1 MFYTNYS
8 ILKLAL
14 RKLELKYQ
22 ENINL
27 DSKKLF
33 LYVNAIGFLRYY
45 RLTKLKDFDYDLFE
59 KVSHYKKDL
68 LLLNYINICK
78 ENKYYK
84 PNITFLY
91 GIAVYEAIDITL
103 KNNNLQDYNPILLD
117 KFLNK
122 DIPLSNKFIKKNFSN
137 SLIMSF
143 TELDFFKEG
152 LVRTYS
158 TIYTST
164 YIEKSLNMLNKTFKN
179 PFFKL
184 KQFIFNPLKDE
195 DLKFNLYS
203 YNKKGNI
210 LLNNELNKKIN
221 IDFLKQEMLENSLK
235 LLESVNQALYFDKQ
249 ASLVEFAANNNW
261 HDIVNYYDYIK
272 LRHDEERQRQLFYKI
287 KQKAKIKSTRKTMN
301 KFFLF

>member
-33 LYVNAIGFLRYY
+33 LYVNAIGFLKYY

-195 DLKFNLYS
+195 NLKFNLYS

-272 LRHDEERQRQLFYKI
+272 LRHNEERQRQLFYKI
-287 KQKAKIKSTRKTMN
+287 KQKAKIKSTRKN
-301 KFFLF
+301 HE

>member
-143 TELDFFKEG
+143 TELDFFKQG

-195 DLKFNLYS
+195 NLKVNLYS
-203 YNKKGNI
+203 YNKKVNI

-287 KQKAKIKSTRKTMN
+287 KQKAKIKSTRKN
-301 KFFLF
+301 HE

>member
-195 DLKFNLYS
+195 DLKFNLYF

-287 KQKAKIKSTRKTMN
+287 KQKAKIKSTRKN
-301 KFFLF
+301 HE

>member
-59 KVSHYKKDL
+59 KVSHYKKDF

-195 DLKFNLYS
+195 NLKFNLYS

-287 KQKAKIKSTRKTMN
+287 KQKAKIKSTRKN
-301 KFFLF
+301 HE

>member
-8 ILKLAL
+8 ILKLAF

-45 RLTKLKDFDYDLFE
+45 RLSKLKDFDYDLFE

-195 DLKFNLYS
+195 NLKFNLYS

-272 LRHDEERQRQLFYKI
+272 LRHNEERQRQLFYKI
-287 KQKAKIKSTRKTMN
+287 KQKAKIKSTRKN
-301 KFFLF
+301 HE

>member
-179 PFFKL
+179 TFFKL

-195 DLKFNLYS
+195 NLKFNLYS

-272 LRHDEERQRQLFYKI
+272 LRHNEERQRQLFYKI
-287 KQKAKIKSTRKTMN
+287 KQKAKIKSTRKN
-301 KFFLF
+301 HE

>member
-164 YIEKSLNMLNKTFKN
+164 YIEKSLNMLNKKFKN

-287 KQKAKIKSTRKTMN
+287 KQKAKIKSTRKN
-301 KFFLF
+301 HE

>member
-122 DIPLSNKFIKKNFSN
+122 DITLSNKFIKKNFSN

-195 DLKFNLYS
+195 NLKFNLYS

-287 KQKAKIKSTRKTMN
+287 KQKAKIKSTRKN
-301 KFFLF
+301 HE

>member
-195 DLKFNLYS
+195 NLKFNLYS

-221 IDFLKQEMLENSLK
+221 VDFLKQEMLENSLK

-287 KQKAKIKSTRKTMN
+287 KQKAKIKSTRKN
-301 KFFLF
+301 HE

>member
-103 KNNNLQDYNPILLD
+103 KNNNFQDYNPILLD

-195 DLKFNLYS
+195 NLKFNLYS

-272 LRHDEERQRQLFYKI
+272 LRHNEERQRQLFYKI
-287 KQKAKIKSTRKTMN
+287 KQKAKIKSTRKN
-301 KFFLF
+301 HE

>member
-195 DLKFNLYS
+195 NLKFNLYS

-261 HDIVNYYDYIK
+261 HDIVNYYDFIK

-287 KQKAKIKSTRKTMN
+287 KQKAKIKSTRKN
-301 KFFLF
+301 HE

>member
-152 LVRTYS
+152 LVRTNS

-195 DLKFNLYS
+195 NLKFNLYS

-287 KQKAKIKSTRKTMN
+287 KQKAKIKSTRKN
-301 KFFLF
+301 HE

>member
-203 YNKKGNI
+203 YNKKGNV

-261 HDIVNYYDYIK
+261 HDIINYYDYIK

-287 KQKAKIKSTRKTMN
+287 KQKAKIKSTRKN
-301 KFFLF
+301 HE

>member
-78 ENKYYK
+78 KNKYYK

-122 DIPLSNKFIKKNFSN
+122 DITLSNKFIKKNFSN

-195 DLKFNLYS
+195 NLKFNLYS

-287 KQKAKIKSTRKTMN
+287 KQKAKIKSTRKN
-301 KFFLF
+301 HE

>member
-8 ILKLAL
+8 ILKFAL

-195 DLKFNLYS
+195 NLKFNLYS

-272 LRHDEERQRQLFYKI
+272 LRHNEERQRQLFYKI
-287 KQKAKIKSTRKTMN
+287 KQKAKIKSTRKN
-301 KFFLF
+301 HE

>member
-184 KQFIFNPLKDE
+184 EQFIFNPLKDE

-287 KQKAKIKSTRKTMN
+287 KQKAKIKSTRKN
-301 KFFLF
+301 HV

>member
-221 IDFLKQEMLENSLK
+221 IDFLKQEMLKNSLK

-287 KQKAKIKSTRKTMN
+287 KQKAKIKSTRKN
-301 KFFLF
+301 HE

>member
-184 KQFIFNPLKDE
+184 MQFIFNPLKDE
-195 DLKFNLYS
+195 NLKFNLYS

-235 LLESVNQALYFDKQ
+235 LLESVNQALYFDRQ

-272 LRHDEERQRQLFYKI
+272 LRHNEERQRQLFYKI
-287 KQKAKIKSTRKTMN
+287 KQKAKIKSTRKN
-301 KFFLF
+301 HE

>member
-91 GIAVYEAIDITL
+91 GIAVYEAIAITL

-195 DLKFNLYS
+195 NLKFNLYS

-287 KQKAKIKSTRKTMN
+287 KQKAKIKSTRKN
-301 KFFLF
+301 HE

>member
-195 DLKFNLYS
+195 NLKFNLYS

-235 LLESVNQALYFDKQ
+235 LLESVNQALYFDRQ
-249 ASLVEFAANNNW
+249 ANLVEFAANNNW

-272 LRHDEERQRQLFYKI
+272 LRHNEERQRQLFYKI
-287 KQKAKIKSTRKTMN
+287 KQKAKIKSTRKN
-301 KFFLF
+301 HE

>member
-122 DIPLSNKFIKKNFSN
+122 DTPLSNKFIKKNFSN

-195 DLKFNLYS
+195 NLKFNLYS
-203 YNKKGNI
+203 YNKKVNI

-272 LRHDEERQRQLFYKI
+272 LRHNEERQRQLFYKI
-287 KQKAKIKSTRKTMN
+287 KQKAKIKSTRKN
-301 KFFLF
+301 HE

>member
-8 ILKLAL
+8 ILKLSL

-235 LLESVNQALYFDKQ
+235 LLKSVNQALYFDKQ

-287 KQKAKIKSTRKTMN
+287 KQKAKIKSTRKN
-301 KFFLF
+301 HK

>member
-184 KQFIFNPLKDE
+184 KQFIFNLLKDE
-195 DLKFNLYS
+195 NLKFNLYS

-235 LLESVNQALYFDKQ
+235 LLENVNQALYFDKQ

-287 KQKAKIKSTRKTMN
+287 KQKAKIKSTRKN
-301 KFFLF
+301 HE

>member
-1 MFYTNYS
+1 MFYTNYT

-195 DLKFNLYS
+195 NLKFNLYS

-261 HDIVNYYDYIK
+261 HDIVNYYDFIK

-287 KQKAKIKSTRKTMN
+287 KQKAKIKSTRKN
-301 KFFLF
+301 HE

>member
-158 TIYTST
+158 TLYTST

-287 KQKAKIKSTRKTMN
+287 KQKAKIKSTRKN
-301 KFFLF
+301 HE

>member
-14 RKLELKYQ
+14 RKLEPKYQ

-91 GIAVYEAIDITL
+91 GIVLYEAIDITL

-164 YIEKSLNMLNKTFKN
+164 YIEKSLNMLNKT
-179 PFFKL
+179 
-184 KQFIFNPLKDE
+184 
-195 DLKFNLYS
+195 
-203 YNKKGNI
+203 
-210 LLNNELNKKIN
+210 
-221 IDFLKQEMLENSLK
+221 
-235 LLESVNQALYFDKQ
+235 
-249 ASLVEFAANNNW
+249 
-261 HDIVNYYDYIK
+261 
-272 LRHDEERQRQLFYKI
+272 
-287 KQKAKIKSTRKTMN
+287 
-301 KFFLF
+301 

>member
-137 SLIMSF
+137 NLIMSF

-195 DLKFNLYS
+195 NLKFNLYS

-272 LRHDEERQRQLFYKI
+272 LRHNEERQRQLFYKI
-287 KQKAKIKSTRKTMN
+287 KQKAKIKSTRKN
-301 KFFLF
+301 HE

>member
-8 ILKLAL
+8 ILKFAL

-287 KQKAKIKSTRKTMN
+287 KQKAKIKSTRKN
-301 KFFLF
+301 HE

>member
-122 DIPLSNKFIKKNFSN
+122 DITLSNKFIEKNFSN

-195 DLKFNLYS
+195 NLKFNLYS

-287 KQKAKIKSTRKTMN
+287 KQKAKIKSTRKN
-301 KFFLF
+301 HE

>member
-195 DLKFNLYS
+195 NLKFNLYS

-249 ASLVEFAANNNW
+249 ASLVEFATNNNW

-287 KQKAKIKSTRKTMN
+287 KQKANIKSTRKN
-301 KFFLF
+301 HE

>member
-103 KNNNLQDYNPILLD
+103 NNNNLQDYNPILLD

-235 LLESVNQALYFDKQ
+235 LLESVNQALYFDRQ

-287 KQKAKIKSTRKTMN
+287 KQKAKIKSTRKN
-301 KFFLF
+301 HE

>member
-117 KFLNK
+117 EFLNK

-272 LRHDEERQRQLFYKI
+272 LRHNEERQRQLFYKI
-287 KQKAKIKSTRKTMN
+287 KQKAKIKSTRKN
-301 KFFLF
+301 HE

>member
-45 RLTKLKDFDYDLFE
+45 RLSKLKDFDYDLFE

-287 KQKAKIKSTRKTMN
+287 KQKAKIKSTRKN
-301 KFFLF
+301 HE

>member
-203 YNKKGNI
+203 YNKKGNV

-287 KQKAKIKSTRKTMN
+287 KQKAKIKSTRKN
-301 KFFLF
+301 HE

>member
-122 DIPLSNKFIKKNFSN
+122 DITLSNKFIKKNFSN

-184 KQFIFNPLKDE
+184 KQFIFKPLKDE
-195 DLKFNLYS
+195 NLKFNLYS

-287 KQKAKIKSTRKTMN
+287 KQKAKIKSTRKN
-301 KFFLF
+301 HE

>member
-122 DIPLSNKFIKKNFSN
+122 DILLSNKFIKKNFSN

-195 DLKFNLYS
+195 NLKFNLYS

-287 KQKAKIKSTRKTMN
+287 KQKAKIKSTRKN
-301 KFFLF
+301 HE

>member
-195 DLKFNLYS
+195 NLKFNLYS

-210 LLNNELNKKIN
+210 LLNNGLNKKIN

-287 KQKAKIKSTRKTMN
+287 KQKAKIKSTRKN
-301 KFFLF
+301 HE

>member
-184 KQFIFNPLKDE
+184 KQFIFNTLKDE
-195 DLKFNLYS
+195 NLKVNLYS
-203 YNKKGNI
+203 YNKKVNI

-272 LRHDEERQRQLFYKI
+272 LRHNEERQRQLFYKI
-287 KQKAKIKSTRKTMN
+287 KQKAKIKSTRKN
-301 KFFLF
+301 HE

>member
-14 RKLELKYQ
+14 RKLEPKYQ

-122 DIPLSNKFIKKNFSN
+122 DITLSNKFIKKNFSN

-195 DLKFNLYS
+195 NLKFNLYS

-287 KQKAKIKSTRKTMN
+287 KQKAKIKSTRKN
-301 KFFLF
+301 HE

>member
-143 TELDFFKEG
+143 TELDFFKDG

-287 KQKAKIKSTRKTMN
+287 KQKAKIKSTRKN
-301 KFFLF
+301 HE